1 MKCVFVLGP
10 TATGKSQLAIELAQK
25 HNGHIVNIDS
35 VQLYKGLE
43 IGSAAP
49 TSDDLKKV
57 PHHLFSYVTAPTEM
71 TAGQYIRD
79 FYQLMEKLKPN
90 TNLFIVGGTGF
101 YIQALEKGMFN
112 LPEVT
117 TEIKQQV
124 LDDLD
129 RYGADKLYVELKD
142 FDAETV
148 IHPNDHYRLGRAL
161 EIKRAFNKKMSDFQ
175 NANNKDAL
183 PFPYLK
189 IGLNFSSDDKEKMR
203 ARVKNRIQQ
212 MIKNGLIA
220 ETKSFLDCGFDQWT
234 PLSSVGYIE
243 TVQYL
248 KNEITLEQLEP
259 AITLSTMQ
267 LIKKQRNWFKR
278 DPTVLWSDLF
288 RSDTSIIEK
297 QVADFFG
304 L

>member
-1 MKCVFVLGP
+1 MKCVFVIGP
-10 TATGKSQLAIELAQK
+10 TATGKSQLAIELAEK
-25 HNGHIVNIDS
+25 HSGHIVNIDS
-35 VQLYKGLE
+35 VQFFKGLE

-49 TSDDLKKV
+49 LVDDLKKV
-57 PHHLFSYVTAPTEM
+57 PHHLFSYVAAPTEM

-79 FYQLMEKLKPN
+79 FYQQISKLKPN

-112 LPEVT
+112 LPEISN
-117 TEIKQQV
+117 EIKQQV
-124 LDDLD
+124 LDDLEKH
-129 RYGADKLYVELKD
+129 GPEKLYLELKN
-142 FDAETV
+142 FDAESV
-148 IHPNDHYRLGRAL
+148 VHLNDHYRLGRAL

-175 NANNKDAL
+175 NENNKDAL

-189 IGLNFSSDDKEKMR
+189 IGLNFSTDDKEKMR
-203 ARVKNRIQQ
+203 TRVKNRIQQ
-212 MIKNGLIA
+212 MIKNGLIE
-220 ETKSFLDCGFDQWT
+220 ETKSFLDCGFDQWA
-234 PLSSVGYIE
+234 PLSSVGYLE

-278 DPTVLWSDLF
+278 DPTILWSDIF
-288 RSDTSIIEK
+288 QSDTRVVENEVEK
-297 QVADFFG
+297 F
-304 L
+304 LK

>member
-25 HNGHIVNIDS
+25 HNGEIINIDS
-35 VQLYKGLE
+35 VQFYKGLE

-49 TSDDLKKV
+49 TKSDLEKV
-57 PHHLFSYVTAPTEM
+57 PHHLFSYITAPTEM

-79 FYQLMEKLKPN
+79 FYQLIQKIKPD

-117 TEIKQQV
+117 NEIKQQV

-129 RYGADKLYVELKD
+129 QHGADKLYDELKN

-148 IHPNDHYRLGRAL
+148 VHPNDHYRLGRAL

-175 NANNKDAL
+175 NTNNKDAL
-183 PFPYLK
+183 PFPSIK
-189 IGLNFSSDDKEKMR
+189 VGLSFSTDDKEKMQS
-203 ARVKNRIQQ
+203 RVQKRTRQ
-212 MIKNGLIA
+212 MIKDGLIE
-220 ETKSFLDCGFDQWT
+220 ETKSFLDQGFDQWA
-234 PLSSVGYIE
+234 PISSVGYLE

-259 AITLSTMQ
+259 AITQSTMQ
-267 LIKKQRNWFKR
+267 LIKKQRTWFKR
-278 DPTVLWSDLF
+278 DLSILWSDIF
-288 RSDTSIIEK
+288 QSDTLVLENEVEK
-297 QVADFFG
+297 F
-304 L
+304 LK